1 MTRNYGLR
9 PTIRV
14 TRRARTRCA
23 AITLIGFSCFRLV
36 NVTDRL
42 PHEPAF
48 SPMQLDHTRSAMNAF
63 LARRP

>member
-1 MTRNYGLR
+1 MTRNYR

-14 TRRARTRCA
+14 TKRGRTRCA

-36 NVTDRL
+36 NVTDRQ
-42 PHEPAF
+42 PHEAAY
-48 SPMQLDHTRSAMNAF
+48 SPMQLEHTHSAMNAF